1 MKPAEAQ
8 QEIEKQITGAIEVV
22 KNNHE
27 LTDLQLDFVRSSLN
41 NASRVLLPF
50 QDKMDS
56 DVRDRIIFLIKE
68 INDMVYSMKKTTE

>member
-8 QEIEKQITGAIEVV
+8 HEIEKQITGAIDVV

-41 NASRVLLPF
+41 NASTFTISR
-50 QDKMDS
+50 
-56 DVRDRIIFLIKE
+56 
-68 INDMVYSMKKTTE
+68 

>member
-8 QEIEKQITGAIEVV
+8 HEIEKQITGAIDVV